1 MKKHIFSLSIILA
14 NLLMWA
20 IAYPH
25 ISDQVP
31 IHWSSSGEVDRYA
44 SKMEAM
50 LTMMGL
56 LVFLYIMMILT
67 PKLDPRRKNYQLFSK
82 TYHLLINAMLLL
94 FFLINLLVV
103 MTGLGYDLPTGSIVP
118 VLVGILLIVI
128 GNYLPRVRSN
138 FFFGI
143 KNPWT
148 LSSDAIW
155 KKTHRFAAKVF
166 TAAGL
171 LIAADGLFSIS
182 EGMMLPIILITVF
195 APYIY
200 SYVLYRKEM
209 DVKS

>member
-1 MKKHIFSLSIILA
+1 MKKHLFPLSMILA

-20 IAYPH
+20 ITYPRM
-25 ISDQVP
+25 SNQVP
-31 IHWSSSGEVDRYA
+31 IHWSFSGEVDRYA
-44 SKMEAM
+44 SKTEAM
-50 LTMMGL
+50 LTMMAL
-56 LVFLYIMMILT
+56 LVFMYILMILT
-67 PKLDPRRKNYQLFSK
+67 PKIDPRRKNYQLFAK
-82 TYHLLINAMLLL
+82 TYHLIINAMLLI
-94 FFLINLLVV
+94 FSLINLLLV

-118 VLVGILLIVI
+118 VLVGALLIVI

-171 LIAADGLFSIS
+171 LIAANGLFSLS
-182 EGMMLPIILITVF
+182 ENLILPIILLTVF
-195 APYIY
+195 APYLY
-200 SYVLYRKEM
+200 SYMLFRKENGM
-209 DVKS
+209 NG